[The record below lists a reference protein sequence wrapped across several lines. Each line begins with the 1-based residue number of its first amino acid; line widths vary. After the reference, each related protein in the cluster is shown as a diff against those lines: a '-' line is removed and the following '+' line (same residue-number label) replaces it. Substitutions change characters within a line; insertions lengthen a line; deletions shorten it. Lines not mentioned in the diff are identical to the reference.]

1 MKLNF
6 KKIGEGK
13 PLLILHGLF
22 GSSDNWGT
30 LGKKFSENNMVYLI
44 DLRNHGRS
52 PHSKE
57 MNYDLMADDLLE
69 LIEDENIKSPIILG
83 HSMGGKVA
91 LLFAEKYPKCL
102 K

>member
-6 KKIGEGK
+6 KKTGLGK

-30 LGKKFSENNMVYLI
+30 LGKKFAENNTVYLI

-52 PHSKE
+52 AHSKE
-57 MNYDLMADDLLE
+57 MSYD
-69 LIEDENIKSPIILG
+69 
-83 HSMGGKVA
+83 HHGG
-91 LLFAEKYPKCL
+91 
-102 K
+102 

>member
-30 LGKKFSENNMVYLI
+30 LGKKFAENNSPY
-44 DLRNHGRS
+44 DS
-52 PHSKE
+52 PHYRKSKNNKYWVVYNKSTGKILK
-57 MNYDLMADDLLE
+57 NYKYTPASFKTMLKS
-69 LIEDENIKSPIILG
+69 DE
-83 HSMGGKVA
+83 
-91 LLFAEKYPKCL
+91 
-102 K
+102 

>member
-30 LGKKFSENNMVYLI
+30 LGKNSQK
-44 DLRNHGRS
+44 
-52 PHSKE
+52 
-57 MNYDLMADDLLE
+57 
-69 LIEDENIKSPIILG
+69 II
-83 HSMGGKVA
+83 
-91 LLFAEKYPKCL
+91 
-102 K
+102 

>member
-6 KKIGEGK
+6 KKLGDGK

-30 LGKKFSENNMVYLI
+30 LGKKFSKNNSVYLI

-52 PHSKE
+52 PHSNQ
-57 MNYDLMADDLLE
+57 MTYIDMANDLL
-69 LIEDENIKSPIILG
+69 
-83 HSMGGKVA
+83 
-91 LLFAEKYPKCL
+91 
-102 K
+102 